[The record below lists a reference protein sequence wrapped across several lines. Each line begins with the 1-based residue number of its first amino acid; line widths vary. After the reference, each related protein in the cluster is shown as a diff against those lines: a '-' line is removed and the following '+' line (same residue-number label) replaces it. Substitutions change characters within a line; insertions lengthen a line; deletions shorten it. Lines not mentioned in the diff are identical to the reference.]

1 MKFAFRQKSL
11 IIAQP
16 LNLTTMSEFK
26 KYYTED
32 GGLKEINEKGEM
44 EISYGE
50 AATEEELNELRGL
63 TNELGFVPKDPKESE
78 SYYKRKAYN
87 VLNRYHMA
95 RPEAM
100 ELFKYY
106 NSKLVD
112 VYADNPELIKEK
124 ISGEKKSENIFRD
137 QIHDFYKENIASL
150 VKNEEFYSLPVGK
163 TLNTSKQF
171 EKQYFGYSFTIKL
184 LTSRENSLDNTFI
197 FRNDS
202 SSEEYMG
209 RINIDI
215 DTGDINITLMPL
227 ASENNQRNYN
237 VKQDQLES
245 EKLKVL
251 MGFYHWLRY
260 PEQINAAWTG
270 ERRPGGLPKD
280 GEFSPIN
287 VGREIKE
294 NTLPYRRRI
303 ISNTQEAFDKATE
316 LLRSL
321 SADYINTAT
330 ENNGGELSLNIHY
343 LSYSSQ
349 DEGGRWSDTF
359 SAYLNEEKTG
369 FLGNCVFDRA
379 QIESLTQEALRFG
392 QKAVIS
398 VRSCWSVPELEGS
411 PRGVSPRGNLKR
423 LKQKATG
430 RIVKKIFL
438 PKYDNNGNEY
448 DPKLRTRARQLFER
462 NEKENNLTEDERSE
476 LKELLIQLNT
486 KEVAEN
492 LFTVASSNGMHFAN
506 GSYMAGNTWKDGGG
520 ANYVIRPKKMKTV

>member
-1 MKFAFRQKSL
+1 
-11 IIAQP
+11 
-16 LNLTTMSEFK
+16 MSEFK

-32 GGLKEINEKGEM
+32 GGLKEINEKGEV

-50 AATEEELNELRGL
+50 AATESELNELRGL

-124 ISGEKKSENIFRD
+124 IGGGKKSENIFRD
-137 QIHDFYKENIASL
+137 QINDFYKENIISL
-150 VKNEEFYSLPVGK
+150 VREEEFYSLPVGK
-163 TLNTSKQF
+163 ILNTSKQF
-171 EKQYFGYSFTIKL
+171 EKQYFGYSFSIRL
-184 LTSRENSLDNTFI
+184 LTSRENSLDNTFV
-197 FRNDS
+197 FRNNS

-209 RINIDI
+209 RIRMDI
-215 DTGDINITLMPL
+215 DAGNINITLVPL
-227 ASENNQRNYN
+227 TSADNQKNHN
-237 VKQDQLES
+237 IGQDQMNS

-260 PEQINAAWTG
+260 PEQTNSVWTG
-270 ERRPGGLPKD
+270 ERRPGGPLKD

-303 ISNTQEAFDKATE
+303 INNIQEAFDKATE
-316 LLRSL
+316 LLESL
-321 SADYINTAT
+321 DSDYINTAT
-330 ENNGGELSLNIHY
+330 ENSEGELSFNIHY

-369 FLGNCVFDRA
+369 FLGNCILDRA

-392 QKAVIS
+392 QKAVVS
-398 VRSCWSVPELEGS
+398 VRGCWPAPELEGS
-411 PRGVSPRGNLKR
+411 PRGTSPRGNLKR

-430 RIVKKIFL
+430 RIVEKLYL
-438 PKYDNNGNEY
+438 PKCDKDGNEY
-448 DPKLRTRARQLFER
+448 DPKLRARAHELFKM
-462 NEKENNLTEDERSE
+462 NKKENNLTEDERSE
-476 LKELLIQLNT
+476 LKELLIRLNA

-492 LFTVASSNGMHFAN
+492 LFTVASNDGMHFAN